1 MTEITPY
8 DPTSKS
14 IALPEGCFPT
24 KAIRGARFRVAHIT
38 RDIHGNYSERY
49 GWLMTDVVC
58 KDSDRVCIQYDKPS
72 IYMDVP
78 SIEVVIISCR
88 QGTDL
93 STHEQE

>member
-1 MTEITPY
+1 MTEPNKCDANI
-8 DPTSKS
+8 KS
-14 IALPEGCFPT
+14 IPLPEGCVLT
-24 KAIRGARFRVAHIT
+24 KAIRDARFRVAHIT

-58 KDSDRVCIQYDKPS
+58 KDSDRGCIQYDKAS

-78 SIEVVIISCR
+78 SIEVVIISCT

>member
-1 MTEITPY
+1 MSEINQCDANIKRIP
-8 DPTSKS
+8 
-14 IALPEGCFPT
+14 LPEGCVLT
-24 KAIRGARFRVAHIT
+24 KAIRDARFRVAHIT
-38 RDIHGNYSERY
+38 RDIHGNYSERD
-49 GWLMTDVVC
+49 GWLVTGVVC

>member
-1 MTEITPY
+1 MSEINQCDANIKRIP
-8 DPTSKS
+8 
-14 IALPEGCFPT
+14 LPEGCVLT
-24 KAIRGARFRVAHIT
+24 KAIRDARFRVAHIT

-78 SIEVVIISCR
+78 SIEVVIISCT

>member
-49 GWLMTDVVC
+49 GWLVTDVVC
-58 KDSDRVCIQYDKPS
+58 NDPSRVCIQYDKS
-72 IYMDVP
+72 SVLVDVP
-78 SIEVVIISCR
+78 SIDLVIMSCVQGSEVGI
-88 QGTDL
+88 
-93 STHEQE
+93 HE